1 MVAVICIYYFILV
14 PFLGGSGNE
23 LSLDQVAGVI
33 GSIGGSLLKVFAF
46 GVVAFVGSKFLSSA
60 K

>member
-1 MVAVICIYYFILV
+1 MLTVVCLYYFVVV
-14 PFLGGSGNE
+14 PLIGGSENG

-33 GSIGGSLLKVFAF
+33 GSVGGSLLKVFAF
-46 GVVAFVGSKFLSSA
+46 GMVAFVASKFLASA